1 LPSGPEPAALQV
13 PVRHAFLLA
22 ALYLALALHRL
33 GAADV
38 VGDDE
43 AREVGL
49 VQEVAAGHWL
59 WPRFNGEILPDKP
72 ILFHWL
78 AALPVAA
85 EGFSETAV
93 RLPSALAGAAL
104 VGWTTVLGAQLIG
117 PGPGLVA
124 GVLVA
129 TTPAFFTH
137 ARVARPDA
145 LLVLLLTVA
154 LGLAFRWWRDGRTR
168 DATGALVLLGLA
180 TFAKGPVAPALFGLT
195 LGAFLAWQGDL
206 RRLPRLF
213 TMPGVAAFLVLGLG
227 WYVVALA
234 GWGGLFV
241 REHLVGRYV
250 RNFAGGLAT
259 GGTYSPRPLSF
270 HLLFYLKHLPAIALP
285 WTPIVALA
293 LWRAWQTGGFRDPR
307 LRFLVCWAAAPVIAF
322 TPAEWKLR
330 YYLLPSI
337 PPLALLAA
345 PAAWQLLRQAPRR
358 LDARALAGLAAV
370 AVIALGAGLWATD
383 AGVASLSVSD
393 RSQVAAL
400 VSLVPGGQSGIVA
413 ALGFVAGVI
422 IVGIAWRAWGALLI
436 AAALVTVAW
445 LLVGVPALEGA
456 IAERDSLKEFA
467 HAVGT
472 RFPPPTAL
480 GFDRQLV
487 RSVVVY
493 AGRHIPTL
501 RRRDA
506 RTPGL
511 TLIATEDA
519 YRELVQSGAA
529 GPPLLMGTGRVG
541 NTRRD
546 RLVLFEVF
554 PPPP

>member
-1 LPSGPEPAALQV
+1 LPSGPDRV
-13 PVRHAFLLA
+13 PVRRALFLA
-22 ALYLALALHRL
+22 VVYLALALHQL

-49 VQEVAAGHWL
+49 VQEIAAGHWL
-59 WPRFNGEILPDKP
+59 WPRFNDEILPDKP
-72 ILFHWL
+72 VLFHWL

-85 EGFSETAV
+85 TGFSEAAV

-104 VGWTTVLGAQLIG
+104 VGWTAVLGAQLIG
-117 PGPGLVA
+117 AGPGLIAA
-124 GVLVA
+124 GMVA

-137 ARVARPDA
+137 ARVARPDT

-154 LGLAFRWWRDGRTR
+154 LGLAFRWWRDGRSR

-180 TFAKGPVAPALFGLT
+180 TFAKGPVAPALFALT
-195 LGAFLAWQGDL
+195 LGTFLAWQGEL
-206 RRLPRLF
+206 RQLSRFF
-213 TMPGVAAFLVLGLG
+213 TMPGTIALVVLGLG

-234 GWGGLFV
+234 GWGELFV
-241 REHLVGRYV
+241 REHLLGRYV
-250 RNFAGGLAT
+250 RNVAGGLAT
-259 GGTYSPRPLSF
+259 GGAYSPRPLSF
-270 HLLFYLKHLPAIALP
+270 HLLFYVKHLPVIALP
-285 WTPIVALA
+285 WTPIVGLA

-307 LRFLVCWAAAPVIAF
+307 LRFLLCWAVAPVIVF

-345 PAAWQLLRQAPRR
+345 PAAWQLLRQPPRR
-358 LDARALAGLAAV
+358 LGGRALAVLAVVVAIAV
-370 AVIALGAGLWATD
+370 GVGLWATE
-383 AGVASLSVSD
+383 AGVAPLSVSD
-393 RSQVAAL
+393 RSEVAAL
-400 VSLVPGGQSGIVA
+400 VPLVPGGLPGVVA
-413 ALGFVAGVI
+413 ALGFVAGVV
-422 IVGIAWRAWGALLI
+422 IVGIAWRAW
-436 AAALVTVAW
+436 AALAVATA
-445 LLVGVPALEGA
+445 LVMAAWQLAGVPALESA
-456 IAERDSLKEFA
+456 VAERDSLKVFA
-467 HAVGT
+467 RAVGT
-472 RFPPPTAL
+472 RYPPPAAL

-487 RSVVVY
+487 RPVVVY

-511 TLIATEDA
+511 TLIATEER
-519 YRELVQSGAA
+519 YRDLVQSGVG

-541 NTRRD
+541 NSGRD
-546 RLVLFEVF
+546 RLVLFEVL
-554 PPPP
+554 PPPL